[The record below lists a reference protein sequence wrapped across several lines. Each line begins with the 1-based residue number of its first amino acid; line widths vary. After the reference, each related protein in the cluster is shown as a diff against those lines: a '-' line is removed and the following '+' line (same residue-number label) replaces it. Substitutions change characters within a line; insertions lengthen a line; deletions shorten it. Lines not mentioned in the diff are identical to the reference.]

1 MYNIHLPNFEG
12 PLDLLLFFIKRD
24 ELDIH
29 DIPIARITAEFL
41 EYTRVIELLDL
52 ELAGEFIVMA
62 STLMQIKA
70 AMLLPKEEA
79 DNSSHEEEDP
89 RAELVR
95 RLLEY
100 KRYKEAAEQL
110 HVMSAAQQYIYR
122 RAYFEADVRHTT
134 HDEEFRAITLFDLLA
149 ALSKALKRVP
159 KSPPTHTI
167 IRESVTIEQ
176 QAQYILA
183 LFEYRTELT
192 FAELLTSHER
202 FVIVTTFL
210 ALLELIRNGAVHI
223 RQTEHFGDIVIT
235 QAQHSNGN
243 ELSTVEMLPLDMPS
257 TQNSANVSLPA

>member
-24 ELDIH
+24 EIDIH

-41 EYTRVIELLDL
+41 DYTRMIELLDL

-70 AMLLPKEEA
+70 KMLLPKEETS
-79 DNSSHEEEDP
+79 DDQPEEEDP

-100 KRYKEAAEQL
+100 KRYKEAAEHL
-110 HVMSAAQQYIYR
+110 SGMAQTQHYQYYR
-122 RAYFEADVRHTT
+122 RYFEADMKTLPAPE
-134 HDEEFRAITLFDLLA
+134 DEFKNVTLFDLLA
-149 ALSKALKRVP
+149 AFSKALQKVP
-159 KSPPTHTI
+159 KTPPVHNI
-167 IRESVTIEQ
+167 VRESVTIEQ

-183 LFEYRTELT
+183 LFRYRTEIT
-192 FAELLTSHER
+192 FDELITSRDR

-210 ALLELIRNGAVHI
+210 ALLELIRSRAVLV
-223 RQTEHFGDIVIT
+223 RQQEHCGEIVLQERLQD
-235 QAQHSNGN
+235 QASEQLLQ
-243 ELSTVEMLPLDMPS
+243 EPE
-257 TQNSANVSLPA
+257 QSA